1 VLDNIATVP
10 ILRGTPKAEARER
23 AIELLSTVGLDPAQA
38 RRYPWQL
45 SGGQQQ
51 RVGVARGLAADPN
64 ILLMDEP
71 FGAVDPIVRADL
83 QTELHRLQQELHKTI
98 LFVTHDISEAIMLG
112 DQIVILATGGR
123 IAQKGTP
130 TEIVSEP
137 ADDFVA
143 QVLGLDDTRALR
155 VEGDLVVDHT
165 GRPVGRL
172 S

>member
-1 VLDNIATVP
+1 
-10 ILRGTPKAEARER
+10 
-23 AIELLSTVGLDPAQA
+23 
-38 RRYPWQL
+38 
-45 SGGQQQ
+45 
-51 RVGVARGLAADPN
+51 
-64 ILLMDEP
+64 
-71 FGAVDPIVRADL
+71 VRADL
-83 QTELHRLQQELHKTI
+83 QRELLRLQAELHKTI
-98 LFVTHDISEAIMLG
+98 LFVTHDIAEAITLG
-112 DQIVILATGGR
+112 DQIVILSKGGR

-143 QVLGLDDTRALR
+143 QFLGLDDTRALH